1 MPKPH
6 GWLRIDLPEKSYSMW
21 DNEAPFT
28 AEIPTYARLVPR
40 QAKGD
45 ARWYDLRFAQQR
57 ATAHMTWSPVRG
69 DLAQLIDDAHVFRAT
84 HEAKAA
90 RMDRERVLRDS
101 VRVFGTLFSVEGD
114 VASPFVFYLT
124 DSTDNFLYGSL
135 YFDAPPNADSL
146 APVTARLREDL
157 HHFATTLH
165 WRPAGPSDAKP

>member
-1 MPKPH
+1 
-6 GWLRIDLPEKSYSMW
+6 
-21 DNEAPFT
+21 
-28 AEIPTYARLVPR
+28 
-40 QAKGD
+40 
-45 ARWYDLRFAQQR
+45 
-57 ATAHMTWSPVRG
+57 MTWSPVRG